1 MSTAVERPR
10 VGLAFSGGGFRATAF
25 GLGALRALH
34 DRRVLPDVQ
43 SSQEL
48 AAAAS

>member
-1 MSTAVERPR
+1 MSNTNPRPR

-34 DRRVLPDVQ
+34 DRGVLPDVRVV
-43 SSQEL
+43 
-48 AAAAS
+48 